1 MPAGAGTP
9 EARKSFI
16 LCSGCSN
23 WEGQDLFDRQA
34 QLLKPKQLRRIRQ
47 KRIKKIVRYAYSNV
61 PFYRKRFD
69 EAGVKPE
76 SIRVLDDVAKIPF
89 TVKTDLRDNYP
100 LGILAVPMRRL
111 YCLHASSGT
120 TGKPIVVAYTRGDL
134 ERWTRLMGRTFDVA
148 GVRKGDIVQNMYGYG
163 LFTGGLGF
171 HYGAKAVGA
180 AVVPTSVGNT
190 KRQLMLLK
198 DLGSTVAACTPSYM
212 VYLCE
217 ASRAEGYNP
226 KTDFALRIGLFGAE
240 PWSEEARK
248 RIEDT
253 FGLRAHD
260 CFGMSELYGPGVAI
274 ECDQRSGL
282 HVWDDEFLVETIN
295 PETGEVLEP
304 GSEGELVF
312 TMLSREAMPLLR
324 YRTRDLSRVFEEE
337 CGCGRYHSRI
347 QRIKGRSDDMLI
359 IGGVN
364 VFPSQVE
371 HVLMNVPGLGDQY
384 QIVIS
389 REELDRLAVKAEVP
403 KNRLNDPDLLKKVQT
418 DLFATLGIRARV
430 ELVEEG
436 ALPRLEGKA
445 RRVVDLRPKE

>member
-1 MPAGAGTP
+1 L
-9 EARKSFI
+9 KSI
-16 LCSGCSN
+16 QK
-23 WEGQDLFDRQA
+23 E
-34 QLLKPKQLRRIRQ
+34 RIR
-47 KRIKKIVRYAYSNV
+47 KVVRYAYSNV
-61 PFYRKRFD
+61 PFYRKRFN

-76 SIRVLDDVAKIPF
+76 SIRTLDDIAKIPF

-100 LGILAVPMRRL
+100 LGILAVPERRL

-120 TGKPIVVAYTRGDL
+120 TGKPIVVSYTRGDL
-134 ERWTRLMGRTFDVA
+134 ERWARLMGRTFDVA
-148 GVRKGDIVQNMYGYG
+148 GVRRGDIVQNMYGYG

-180 AVVPTSVGNT
+180 TVVPSSVGNT

-198 DLGSTVAACTPSYM
+198 DLRSTVVACTPSYM

-240 PWSEEARK
+240 PWSEEARR

-260 CFGMSELYGPGVAI
+260 CFGMSELYGPGVGI
-274 ECDQRSGL
+274 ECDQRNGL
-282 HVWDDEFLVETIN
+282 HVWGDEFLVETIN
-295 PETGEVLEP
+295 PETGEVLTP

-337 CGCGRYHSRI
+337 CGCGRCHSRI

-371 HVLMNVPGLGDQY
+371 HVLMNVPGVGDQY
-384 QIVIS
+384 QIVVS
-389 REELDRLAVKAEVP
+389 REELDHLAVKVETP
-403 KNRLNDPDLLKKVQT
+403 KNKLDDRELLKKVQT
-418 DLFATLGIRARV
+418 DLLATLGIRARV

-436 ALPRLEGKA
+436 TLPRSEGKA

>member
-1 MPAGAGTP
+1 MK
-9 EARKSFI
+9 AR
-16 LCSGCSN
+16 
-23 WEGQDLFDRQA
+23 
-34 QLLKPKQLRRIRQ
+34 QLKRIQQERIR
-47 KRIKKIVRYAYSNV
+47 KIVRYAYRDV

-69 EAGVKPE
+69 EAGVRPE
-76 SIRVLDDVAKIPF
+76 SIKTLDDVPKIPF
-89 TVKTDLRDNYP
+89 TVKTDLRDYYP
-100 LGILAVPMRRL
+100 LGILAVPPSRL

-134 ERWTRLMGRTFDVA
+134 ERWARLMGRTFAVA
-148 GVRKGDIVQNMYGYG
+148 GVRRGDIVQNMYGYG

-171 HYGAKAVGA
+171 HYGARAIGA
-180 AVVPTSVGNT
+180 TVVPTSVGNT

-198 DLGSTVAACTPSYM
+198 DLQSTVAACTPSYM

-217 ASRAEGYNP
+217 ASRAEGYEP
-226 KTDFALRIGLFGAE
+226 RKDFSLRIGLLGAE
-240 PWSEEARK
+240 PWSEEARN

-260 CFGMSELYGPGVAI
+260 CYGCSELYGPGVAI
-274 ECDQRSGL
+274 ECEQRSGL
-282 HVWDDEFLVETIN
+282 HVWGDEFLVETIDPN
-295 PETGEVLEP
+295 TGEVLEP

-337 CGCGRYHSRI
+337 CACGRYHSRI

-389 REELDRLAVKAEVP
+389 REELDRLAVKVEAP
-403 KNRLNDPDLLKKVQT
+403 KDRLSDSQLLKKVQAE
-418 DLFATLGIRARV
+418 LLATLGIRANV
-430 ELVEEG
+430 DLVEEG
-436 ALPRLEGKA
+436 TLPRYEGKA
-445 RRVVDLRPKE
+445 CRVVDLRPKE